1 MRRVVR
7 ALLQRGG
14 HDLELQVRSAGRVPT
29 TGHDASVELIGTPD
43 QVIDCRLARPEPAG
57 RDSLGGLTEEK
68 IAAVPLLRELQAK
81 AGPTDEN
88 VRM

>member
-1 MRRVVR
+1 V
-7 ALLQRGG
+7 
-14 HDLELQVRSAGRVPT
+14 
-29 TGHDASVELIGTPD
+29 
-43 QVIDCRLARPEPAG
+43 
-57 RDSLGGLTEEK
+57 GGLTEEK

>member
-29 TGHDASVELIGTPD
+29 TGHDASVELIVTPD
-43 QVIDCRLARPEPAG
+43 RVIDRRAAR
-57 RDSLGGLTEEK
+57 
-68 IAAVPLLRELQAK
+68 
-81 AGPTDEN
+81 GPRPRGEIHWAD
-88 VRM
+88 